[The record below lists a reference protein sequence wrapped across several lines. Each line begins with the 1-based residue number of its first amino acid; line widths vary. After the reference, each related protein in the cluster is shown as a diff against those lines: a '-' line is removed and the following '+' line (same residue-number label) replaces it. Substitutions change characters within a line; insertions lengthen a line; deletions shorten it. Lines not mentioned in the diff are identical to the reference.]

1 MELNFGNQPLQVGAP
16 NVPAKL
22 GSSSGYQTDSEQETV
37 NDILFGRTDSLQ
49 DQINALVVGG
59 ARGEWVVRVGG
70 APPDDPSTPDG
81 ELMVTTSVW
90 SDVDFLWF
98 DLVDNDGI
106 PHDLSFLTQGDRIR
120 VFQGDSFGTYRVK
133 NYSDTDPGKVYVEPM
148 LTGLAGSVQDGE
160 LASITFEDLDGSG
173 TGGPS
178 NALTAPVR
186 WGELIF
192 GQAGSAD
199 AFDGVE
205 LFNTTEVLTAPVTWL
220 ELVARNTTP

>member
-90 SDVDFLWF
+90 SDVDFLTRS
-98 DLVDNDGI
+98 V
-106 PHDLSFLTQGDRIR
+106 R
-120 VFQGDSFGTYRVK
+120 
-133 NYSDTDPGKVYVEPM
+133 
-148 LTGLAGSVQDGE
+148 TG
-160 LASITFEDLDGSG
+160 
-173 TGGPS
+173 
-178 NALTAPVR
+178 
-186 WGELIF
+186 
-192 GQAGSAD
+192 
-199 AFDGVE
+199 
-205 LFNTTEVLTAPVTWL
+205 
-220 ELVARNTTP
+220 